1 MPMRLGT
8 EMPSLDGATQWFN
21 GEPSLTPDKIT
32 FVHFW
37 AVSCHICH
45 ETMGEVLR
53 LRDEYADQGVQ
64 TVAIHMPR
72 MEEDTDLDRIQR
84 DIEKYGISQPCA
96 VDNQHAIANQFGNE
110 FTPAFFIFGTDG
122 KLRFRAAGDKGFE
135 KVEPKL
141 QEAIQS

>member
-21 GEPSLTPDKIT
+21 GEPSLSPGKVTL
-32 FVHFW
+32 VHFW

-53 LRDEYADQGVQ
+53 LRDEYASEGVQ
-64 TVAIHMPR
+64 TVAVHMPR
-72 MEEDTDLDRIQR
+72 MQEDTDISRIQK
-84 DIEKYGISQPCA
+84 DIEKYSITQPCA
-96 VDNQHAIANQFGNE
+96 VDNQHAIANQFSNE
-110 FTPAFFIFGTDG
+110 YTPAFFIFGKDG
-122 KLRFRAAGDKGFE
+122 KLTFRAAGDKGFA

-141 QEAIQS
+141 KEAIEA